1 MELFRKMKEE
11 ERMYGALRE
20 IMKDDL
26 LREREEG
33 RKEERKESLRK
44 QEEIRTEMQKEMQKE
59 SLRIQQEMRQGTFNT
74 VAERMISAGKP
85 GSEISLFTDLGR
97 QDIDKIARK
106 MNRTVYWNE
115 GRA

>member
-1 MELFRKMKEE
+1 
-11 ERMYGALRE
+11 MYGALRE
-20 IMKDDL
+20 IMKDEL

-44 QEEIRTEMQKEMQKE
+44 QEEM
-59 SLRIQQEMRQGTFNT
+59 LNNF
-74 VAERMISAGKP
+74 VVRMISAGKP